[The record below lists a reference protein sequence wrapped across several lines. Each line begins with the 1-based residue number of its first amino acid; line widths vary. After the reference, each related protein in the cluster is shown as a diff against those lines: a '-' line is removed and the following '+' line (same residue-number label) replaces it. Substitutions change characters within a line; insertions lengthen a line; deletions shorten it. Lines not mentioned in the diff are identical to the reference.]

1 MRLTHLMVRR
11 YKHLSHV
18 VLDVD
23 GTQKDFPVYFCI
35 GLNGSGKSTLLE
47 ALALIF
53 SRISQNELPGFEF
66 ELEYDI
72 RCGGETAHV
81 AVCPGKDH
89 RKGKLSIRVNGG
101 DPFFTFEGR
110 EKYLP
115 YKVITY
121 VSGPN
126 SGMERLVNASA
137 RESLLSDVFDASA
150 RADTG
155 EIDSLL
161 RSLGAA
167 GSNPRI
173 LYLGETMVNLVLFIL
188 CVWKPKQSGEYEE
201 KRAGIFQKIAGGFLP
216 RAASL
221 SAGDSLS
228 GGLFGQFFRQSR
240 DDGLADWVSTGE
252 EGLTAGLLMEGM
264 GRSCFVR
271 RVCEEYSNPLQLL
284 TVLLRA
290 LHAGELKE
298 CHIQFQTGEGEPFL
312 NEQALSDG
320 ELLWAAR
327 MGLILFA
334 SLEENDNCLFLF
346 DEPDI
351 HLNENWNVEFIS
363 SLERLSQRGT
373 GETAG
378 NCFWIATHS
387 SLLLTDALPGHVFL
401 FEREEGE
408 ISVRKVPVSFFGA
421 GRPEISESVFAD
433 SARIGE
439 YARERIAEVIDDPKI
454 TPEQLMEFIDSTGA
468 GIQRFRLLD
477 KYYSMIRPESHS

>member
-1 MRLTHLMVRR
+1 M
-11 YKHLSHV
+11 
-18 VLDVD
+18 
-23 GTQKDFPVYFCI
+23 
-35 GLNGSGKSTLLE
+35 
-47 ALALIF
+47 
-53 SRISQNELPGFEF
+53 
-66 ELEYDI
+66 
-72 RCGGETAHV
+72 
-81 AVCPGKDH
+81 
-89 RKGKLSIRVNGG
+89 
-101 DPFFTFEGR
+101 
-110 EKYLP
+110 
-115 YKVITY
+115 
-121 VSGPN
+121 
-126 SGMERLVNASA
+126 
-137 RESLLSDVFDASA
+137 
-150 RADTG
+150 
-155 EIDSLL
+155 
-161 RSLGAA
+161 
-167 GSNPRI
+167 
-173 LYLGETMVNLVLFIL
+173 
-188 CVWKPKQSGEYEE
+188 
-201 KRAGIFQKIAGGFLP
+201 
-216 RAASL
+216 
-221 SAGDSLS
+221 
-228 GGLFGQFFRQSR
+228 
-240 DDGLADWVSTGE
+240 STGE

-421 GRPEISESVFAD
+421 GRPEISESVFAG

-439 YARERIAEVIDDPKI
+439 YAKRRIELVINNSEIK
-454 TPEQLMEFIDSTGA
+454 PEQLMEFIDSTGA

-477 KYYSMIRPESHS
+477 KYYSMIRPETHP